1 MANIANQW
9 VDSYVAYVGVVVSPF
24 SDVPVYLQVA
34 AILRDKIA
42 AGELAHL
49 DRLPSES
56 ALAQTYEVGR
66 DTVRHAI
73 AVLRDEGLVFTVA
86 QRGTFV
92 GPRPA

>member
-1 MANIANQW
+1 MANQGGGG
-9 VDSYVAYVGVVVSPF
+9 YVAYVGVVVSPF
-24 SDVPVYLQVA
+24 SDVPVYQQVA

-42 AGELAHL
+42 SGELTHL

-66 DTVRHAI
+66 DTVRHSI

-86 QRGTFV
+86 HRGTFV
-92 GPRPA
+92 GPRPD